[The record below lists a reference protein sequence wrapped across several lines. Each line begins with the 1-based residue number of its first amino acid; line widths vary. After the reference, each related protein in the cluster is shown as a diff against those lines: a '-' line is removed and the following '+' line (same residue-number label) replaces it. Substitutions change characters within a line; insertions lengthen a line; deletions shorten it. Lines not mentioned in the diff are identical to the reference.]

1 MNHIRRFMALTVV
14 LAGSIFVSTTAQAQA
29 PVQTL
34 RLAVTDI
41 VGLENL
47 QREYVASQKVL
58 SEKAGIKMELF
69 PVPNRTAAVEA
80 LNARKV
86 DLVLTGP
93 AEYVVFKKRT
103 DAKLVVG
110 FSRPEYYGSVVTL
123 VGSGID
129 SVDDLKGKKVA
140 LGDVGST
147 SRHLSPIQVLA
158 DLGLNPQV
166 DMQILHINRNVAVEA
181 MKRGDVA
188 AIGINRTDMAGLSKK
203 FPDVAF
209 KVIARGRDLP
219 NDVLLAGPHISDDT
233 VNKMKKVFSD
243 NSDALIAAM
252 LMGPDEN
259 QKFQGMRFIA
269 SISDKDYNYV
279 RKMYTTIGQ
288 PQFASFIGN

>member
-1 MNHIRRFMALTVV
+1 MNPIRRLAALSVV
-14 LAGSIFVSTTAQAQA
+14 LACSSFLSTVATAQEQA
-29 PVQTL
+29 L

-47 QREYVASQKVL
+47 QREYAAFQKVL
-58 SEKAGIKMELF
+58 SEKAGFKVELY

-103 DAKLVVG
+103 NAKLVVG

-123 VGSGID
+123 IGSGID

-158 DLGLNPQV
+158 DLGLNPQL
-166 DMQILHINRNVAVEA
+166 DMQILHVNRNVAVEA

-188 AIGINRTDMAGLSKK
+188 AVGINRTDMAGLSKK
-203 FPDVAF
+203 FPDVSF

-219 NDVLLAGPHISDDT
+219 NDVLLAGTHISDEL
-233 VNKMKKVFSD
+233 VGKMKKVFSE

-269 SISDKDYNYV
+269 NISDKDYNYV

-288 PQFASFIGN
+288 PQFASFVGN